1 MDKYLIRISIT
12 LVVVAASV
20 LSLVSCDFETGSS
33 ANSHDAD
40 LGKKLFNDRR
50 LSAAHDVSCASC
62 HRADLHFSDGRTV
75 SIGSKGK
82 SGTRNSPSLLDSSRA
97 FAFFWDG
104 RETSLEHVV
113 LQPFTNPVE
122 MGLADMDQLADRLA
136 SRPEYSELLLRQG
149 GSLRVD
155 KVRLAAVI
163 SAYLGSL
170 PPADGPGFRH
180 LSGQAVLDDDALAG
194 LALFNGKAECGT
206 CHVFTR
212 GNNTLADNQSHHT
225 GIGFERVAGRIAPAI
240 ARLDE
245 ALATRT
251 LGHAILSDWHVS
263 ELGKFTSSRR
273 VEDLGAFR
281 TPSLRNVAR
290 TAPYMHDGSVPT
302 LEEALERE
310 IYYRN
315 LSRGTPIQLTVE
327 EKRALLAFL
336 HSLSDTNT
344 P

>member
-1 MDKYLIRISIT
+1 MEKSLIKRSIT
-12 LVVVAASV
+12 LTVMAASL
-20 LSLVSCDFETGSS
+20 LSLVSCRFEAASIVNPS
-33 ANSHDAD
+33 DAD
-40 LGKKLFNDRR
+40 LGKKIFNDRR
-50 LSAAHDVSCASC
+50 LSAEHDVSCASC
-62 HRADLHFSDGRTV
+62 HRSALHFSDGRAV
-75 SIGSKGK
+75 SLGSGGK

-97 FAFFWDG
+97 LAFFWDG

-122 MGLADMDQLADRLA
+122 MGLADMNQLADRLA

-155 KVRLAAVI
+155 KARLAAVI

-170 PPADGPGFRH
+170 PAADGPGFRH
-180 LSGQAVLDDDALAG
+180 LSGQAVLDDEALAG
-194 LALFNGKAECGT
+194 LALFNGKAECGI

-212 GNNTLADNQSHHT
+212 GNSTLTDNQSHHT
-225 GIGFERVAGRIAPAI
+225 GIGFEQVAGRIAPAI
-240 ARLDE
+240 AHLDE

-251 LGHAILSDWHVS
+251 LGHAILSDRRIS
-263 ELGKFTSSRR
+263 ELGKYTSSRR

-336 HSLSDTNT
+336 RSLSDT
-344 P
+344 PPP